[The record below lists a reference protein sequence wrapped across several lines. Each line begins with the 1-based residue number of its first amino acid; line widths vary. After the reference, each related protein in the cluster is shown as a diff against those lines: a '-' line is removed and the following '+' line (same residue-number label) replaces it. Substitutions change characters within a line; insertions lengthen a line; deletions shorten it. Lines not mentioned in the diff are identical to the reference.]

1 MSPRLLVLGLD
12 LSMSFAILVLYVDY
26 FEALVL
32 VLFLITASI
41 VAANKDD
48 FTAMRTESTLLM
60 GMVAFAVLVFVAG
73 AYVSSIAGGF
83 LFYELVSVNFGLLVM
98 YVLLR
103 FRTRGGSIDYG
114 SFAKT
119 YRFLRR

>member
-73 AYVSSIAGGF
+73 AYVSSIAG
-83 LFYELVSVNFGLLVM
+83 
-98 YVLLR
+98 
-103 FRTRGGSIDYG
+103 
-114 SFAKT
+114 
-119 YRFLRR
+119 